1 MTIIVLVPDM
11 CYGSDYLEL
20 KVSLSLWNL
29 LFEDYFV
36 DYRIDGYVKVSTSFA
51 FDSLASWIHGY
62 SQTNEIKT

>member
-1 MTIIVLVPDM
+1 MTIIVLLRDM

-36 DYRIDGYVKVSTSFA
+36 DYRIDGYVKVSTCFA
-51 FDSLASWIHGY
+51 FDSLAS
-62 SQTNEIKT
+62 